1 MILANIKV
9 YLRIY
14 ISEFDKKVEV
24 ESSAAY
30 LIVESDSYAEELEQE
45 VARTMILQEFLRS
58 DMVSEDNRQDSQL
71 TVNRVLGSK
80 KVALA

>member
-1 MILANIKV
+1 M

>member
-1 MILANIKV
+1 LILANIKV